1 MQTRSTQT
9 KSTRCAGIDSPAP
22 DESRSLS
29 CGLSPVSTLIVLA
42 LVWGSFPAGQ
52 LWAQSRGNAKP
63 AGDSAALEGKQSFES
78 ICAACH
84 GLDGRG
90 GERGPDI
97 ARRREIQRLPDS
109 ALLRIVRQGVPGKG
123 MPAFASLTALQ
134 VQAVVRHLRILQ
146 GLGAAAKMPGDPE
159 RGKALFFGQSGCSQ
173 CHMVNGEGGFIGS
186 DLSSYASAQPP
197 AEIRRAITDP
207 NRNLD
212 PRKRTV
218 VVTTQDGQTQTGI
231 ARNEDN
237 FSLQLQT
244 VDGAFHFFSKADL
257 RNIEYQP
264 GSLMPG
270 DYGSRLSPREIDDL
284 VSFLMSAARKH

>member
-1 MQTRSTQT
+1 MDGEESTRRGKMQTRSTQT

-109 ALLRIVRQGVPGKG
+109 AVLRTVRQGVPGKG

-159 RGKALFFGQSGCSQ
+159 RGKATLFGQFVSSQ
-173 CHMVNGEGGFIGS
+173 CHMGRGEGGFICPG
-186 DLSSYASAQPP
+186 LSSYASGHPP
-197 AEIRRAITDP
+197 AETHPAITLTK
-207 NRNLD
+207 RNLD
-212 PRKRTV
+212 HCKRTV
-218 VVTTQDGQTQTGI
+218 VVVTQDGHT
-231 ARNEDN
+231 
-237 FSLQLQT
+237 
-244 VDGAFHFFSKADL
+244 
-257 RNIEYQP
+257 
-264 GSLMPG
+264 
-270 DYGSRLSPREIDDL
+270 
-284 VSFLMSAARKH
+284 